1 MYSFVELL
9 KFMVSTFQKKF
20 LKKRL
25 DSQDQNPNIL
35 SLNTYDFFQKILFLK
50 VSTLKYFNLGIHKKV
65 PSELI

>member
-9 KFMVSTFQKKF
+9 KFMVSTFQKRF

-25 DSQDQNPNIL
+25 ASQDQNPNIL

-50 VSTLKYFNLGIHKKV
+50 VLTLKYFNLGIHKKV